1 MGRGGGHVC
10 IHVCVCGGGGVLI
23 HVYLFNV
30 CESLYV
36 HTCLCACVNACL
48 HACMCVCDSNLDNDA
63 QANLSTLAVESNEA
77 KNMSFS

>member
-1 MGRGGGHVC
+1 MC
-10 IHVCVCGGGGVLI
+10 ECMCVCVEEEGYS
-23 HVYLFNV
+23 YLCLFSV
-30 CESLYV
+30 RESLYV

-77 KNMSFS
+77 KHMSFS